1 MPGENTLE
9 EYLVKIGWDID
20 EIGFNAANKKLNE
33 FASGIVKKSG
43 TAVQSVV
50 KAGGIVLDIILSV
63 NDATWN
69 LLSTTAKLD
78 LKTETLARR
87 MWTTEQNS
95 RSLSSSLD
103 ALGMS
108 YEELFYATPEQFNR
122 FLELNQLGK
131 TLEAPEQLD
140 VTLKKIRDIQ
150 FEFSKLKQIA
160 FYGTRWVSYY
170 LGEYLGVDIDEII
183 GKLKNFNK
191 WLIDNLSEIT
201 RKIAYVL
208 SVFYRLG
215 KAGYQAIKIVGEG
228 VVNLFEN
235 VDTSTWKM
243 VATITA
249 AVLALK
255 SGPVGL
261 LISTI
266 SIILLLLEDFFV
278 WQKGGKSLFDWSDAV
293 DTVEDLKQSFS
304 EIKEDLTPVYDML
317 KDLWNLIFKDLTPVE
332 ALDEILKSIV
342 AAFQLIAAA
351 LNDIAYFYDLI
362 TGKEAERSKEE
373 GEPAVR
379 RFLNHKSA
387 IVDWFYDMFGNGRDE
402 NKDTVFAKIY
412 DFLTGYTHTANDN
425 NGTTNTALRSNIPAY
440 ILKEGTTQTNTQ
452 NNNFDITVNGLETQ
466 SSKRIANDIANRVIG
481 VLQTK
486 PIT

>member
-9 EYLVKIGWDID
+9 EYLVKIGWDLD
-20 EIGFNAANKKLNE
+20 EIGFNAANEKLNE

-43 TAVQSVV
+43 TAVQSAV

-69 LLSTTAKLD
+69 LLTTTAKLD
-78 LKTETLARR
+78 LQTETMARR
-87 MWTTEQNS
+87 MWTTERNA
-95 RSLSSSLD
+95 RSLSSSLN

-108 YEELFYATPEQFNR
+108 YEELFYTTPEQFNR

-160 FYGTRWVSYY
+160 FYGTRWVVYY
-170 LGEYLGVDIDEII
+170 LGEYLGADIDEVI
-183 GKLKNFNK
+183 GKLKSFNK

-215 KAGYQAIKIVGEG
+215 KTGYQAIKIIATGIID
-228 VVNLFEN
+228 LFDN

-249 AVLALK
+249 AVIALK
-255 SGPVGL
+255 TGPIGL

-266 SIILLLLEDFFV
+266 AIILLLLEDFFV

-304 EIKEDLTPVYDML
+304 DIKDDLTPVYDML
-317 KDLWNLIFKDLTPVE
+317 KDLWNLMFDDLTPAK
-332 ALDEILKSIV
+332 ALDQILKSIV
-342 AAFQLIAAA
+342 SAFQLVAAA
-351 LNDIAYFYDLI
+351 LSDISYFYNLI
-362 TGKEAERSKEE
+362 TGKETEKAKEE
-373 GEPAVR
+373 GEPTVR
-379 RFLNHKSA
+379 RFLNSKSKV
-387 IVDWFYDMFGNGRDE
+387 VDWFYDMFGNGRDE
-402 NKDTVFAKIY
+402 NQDTVFAKIY
-412 DFLTGYTHTANDN
+412 DFLTGYTPATNDN
-425 NGTTNTALRSNIPAY
+425 NGTSNTALRSNIPAY
-440 ILKEGTTQTNTQ
+440 MIKDGTTQTNTQ

>member
-1 MPGENTLE
+1 
-9 EYLVKIGWDID
+9 
-20 EIGFNAANKKLNE
+20 
-33 FASGIVKKSG
+33 
-43 TAVQSVV
+43 
-50 KAGGIVLDIILSV
+50 
-63 NDATWN
+63 
-69 LLSTTAKLD
+69 
-78 LKTETLARR
+78 

-95 RSLSSSLD
+95 HSLSSSLD

-208 SVFYRLG
+208 GVFYKLG

-266 SIILLLLEDFFV
+266 AIILLLLEDFFV

-304 EIKEDLTPVYDML
+304 GIKEDLTPVYDML
-317 KDLWNLIFKDLTPVE
+317 KDLWNLMFDDLTPAK
-332 ALDEILKSIV
+332 ALDQILKSIV
-342 AAFQLIAAA
+342 SAFQLVAAA
-351 LNDIAYFYDLI
+351 LSDIAYFYDLI
-362 TGKEAERSKEE
+362 TGKEEERAKEE

-379 RFLNHKSA
+379 RFLNQKSA
-387 IVDWFYDMFGNGRDE
+387 VVDWFYDMFGNGRDE

-412 DFLTGYTHTANDN
+412 DFLTGYNHTTNDN

-440 ILKEGTTQTNTQ
+440 MLKEGKTQTNTQ